1 MNRYDKLNNLTGW
14 VIFLIASIVYIITSE
29 PTASF
34 WDCGEYI
41 ATAYKLQVGHPPG
54 APLFQVIGRFFALFA
69 FGDTMLVARM
79 INTMSALSSSFTI
92 LFLFWTITM
101 LARKLFHSGGELKQQ
116 NMLLILGSGVVGALT
131 YTFTDSFWFSAVE
144 GEVYAMS
151 SFFTAVVFW
160 AILKWERAADKPH
173 ADRWLILIAYLIG
186 LSIGV
191 HLLNLLAIPAITF
204 VYYYK
209 KYDKVNFKGVAL
221 VMALSLILLTVVM
234 YGIIPETVSLFAS
247 AELLF
252 VNTIG
257 MPFHI
262 GTVFF
267 ALVLIALLATGLRY
281 TRRQD
286 DRLLKAIYVLG
297 AITALLFL
305 YESSSFA
312 SLLLRVIY
320 VGLVYWLFYYF
331 RKRRHIQ
338 NTILLS
344 LIFLLIGYASF
355 MMLIIRSNA
364 DPPINEN
371 TPKDAP
377 SLLTYLNREQYGEW
391 PLLYG
396 QYYNAPVLER
406 LEANP
411 MYVRD
416 EAKDKYVNIKEGVK
430 TEPVYDPEY
439 MTLFPRMWN
448 NQDPN
453 YAVQYKNWAGI
464 KRDPDNKRIPTFGQ
478 NLRYF
483 FSYQLGYM
491 YFRYFMWN
499 FTGRQNEIQGR
510 GTLVNGNWI
519 SGINFIDEWRL
530 GQQDPLPSNME
541 SKSRN
546 GYYFLPLALGLAG
559 FFFHYRR
566 SRKDWWVVML
576 LFIMTGVA
584 IVVYL
589 NQHAWQPR
597 ERDYAYAA
605 SFYAF
610 SIWIGLGLLSLANLL
625 GRFMKVRIAAI
636 VSFII
641 CLLAVPLNMAIEN
654 WDDHDRSGRYH
665 AVEMAK
671 NYLESCAPN
680 AILFTNGDND
690 TFPLWYAQEVEG
702 FRTDVRV
709 CNLSLLNADWYID
722 QMRRKVYDSDPLPIS
737 LEWDQY
743 KSGTRDV
750 IYFVEQ
756 ENIKDYLDL
765 PLLFN
770 IMHKD
775 PNKFKLRS
783 GGQEYDFF
791 PSKKFRIPVD
801 SALVVENGTVPS
813 HLADRIEPVEWK
825 VNNFGIQ
832 KNHLIVFDILAH
844 NQWNRPIYFS
854 TTTGDDAYIGLEGYF
869 TQEGMAYRLIPVKA
883 NPPDDQIADVNTG
896 VMFENLMNKME
907 LDMRDPDV
915 LISEDSYRSSMN
927 MRNNYGRLA
936 QALIREGRED
946 SAIMVCNKAVEMMP
960 DEVVPFDFFLIP
972 IADAYFA
979 AGATEKG
986 VRISETLY
994 DYAEENLVY
1003 FFGFSGKKAEEID
1016 RYQQQY
1022 MAYLQEIMKL
1032 AEKHGRQDLFK
1043 RSKALFD
1050 EYYQIYVKGIT

>member
-1 MNRYDKLNNLTGW
+1 MNRYEKLNNLTGW
-14 VIFLIASIVYIITSE
+14 IIFLIASMVYIITSE

-54 APLFQVIGRFFALFA
+54 APLFQIIGRFFTLFA
-69 FGDTMLVARM
+69 FGDTLLVARM
-79 INTMSALSSSFTI
+79 INTMSALSSSFSI
-92 LFLFWTITM
+92 LFLFWSITM
-101 LARKLFHSGGELKQQ
+101 LARKLVKAENEINREQT
-116 NMLLILGSGVVGALT
+116 MLVLGSGVVGALA
-131 YTFTDSFWFSAVE
+131 YTFSDSFWFSAVE

-160 AILKWERAADKPH
+160 AILKWERVADKPH
-173 ADRWLILIAYLIG
+173 ADRWIILIAYLIG

-209 KYDKVNFKGVAL
+209 KYPRVSYKGIVITMIISL
-221 VMALSLILLTVVM
+221 VLLTVVM
-234 YGIIPETVSLFAS
+234 YGIIPETVSLFA
-247 AELLF
+247 ETEIFF
-252 VNTIG
+252 VNTLG

-267 ALVLIALLATGLRY
+267 AIVLVSLIVAGLKY
-281 TRRQD
+281 TRQPNE
-286 DRLLKAIYVLG
+286 RLLKVVYGLG
-297 AITALLFL
+297 GIVALMFL
-305 YESSSFA
+305 YESSSFG
-312 SLLLRVIY
+312 SLLLRIIY
-320 VGLVYWLFYYF
+320 VAVVFGLFYYF
-331 RKRRHIQ
+331 RKKRHLQ
-338 NTILLS
+338 NTIILS
-344 LIFLLIGYASF
+344 FLFILIGYASF
-355 MMLIIRSNA
+355 MLLIIRSNV

-396 QYYNAPVLER
+396 QFYNAPVLER

-411 MYVRD
+411 VFVRD
-416 EAKDKYVNIKEGVK
+416 DTEGKYVNIKKGVK
-430 TEPVYDPEY
+430 VVPVYDPNY

-448 NQDPN
+448 NQEGR
-453 YAVQYKNWAGI
+453 YATEYKNWSGI
-464 KRDPDNKRIPTFGQ
+464 KRDPDNKRIPSFGQ

-483 FSYQLGYM
+483 FSYQMGYM

-499 FTGRQNEIQGR
+499 FAGRQNEIQGR

-530 GQQDPLPSNME
+530 GPQDTLPPNHQT
-541 SKSRN
+541 KSRN
-546 GYYFLPLALGLAG
+546 AYYFLPLLLGLAG
-559 FFFHYRR
+559 MFLQYRR
-566 SRKDWWVVML
+566 NRRDWWVVML
-576 LFIMTGVA
+576 LFLMTGIA

-605 SFYAF
+605 SFYAY
-610 SIWIGLGLLSLANLL
+610 SIWIGLGVIAVASLL
-625 GRFMKVRIAAI
+625 GRLVKAKVAAVTSILATLI
-636 VSFII
+636 V
-641 CLLAVPLNMAIEN
+641 VPANMAYEN

-690 TFPLWYAQEVEG
+690 TFPLWYVQEVEG

-722 QMRRKVYDSDPLPIS
+722 QMKRKVYDSEALPIS
-737 LEWDQY
+737 LDWDQY

-750 IYFVEQ
+750 VYFIEQ
-756 ENIKDYLDL
+756 DNIKDYLDL
-765 PLLFN
+765 PLLFS

-775 PNKFKLRS
+775 PKKFRLKS

-801 SALVVENGTVPS
+801 SSIVVDNGTVPL
-813 HLADRIEPVEWK
+813 HLAGRIEPVEWSI
-825 VNNFGIQ
+825 NAFGIQ
-832 KNHLIVFDILAH
+832 KNHLILFDILAH

-854 TTTGDDAYIGLEGYF
+854 TTTGDAAYIGLEGYF
-869 TQEGMAYRLIPVKA
+869 TQEGMAYRLIPVRAK
-883 NPPDDQIADVNTG
+883 PPDDQIADVNTDI
-896 VMFENLMNKME
+896 MFDNLMNKLK
-907 LDMRDPDV
+907 LDMTDPDV
-915 LISEDSYRSSMN
+915 FIGEDSYRSSMN

-936 QALIREGRED
+936 QALIREGKND
-946 SAIMVCNKAVEMMP
+946 SAIMICDRAVGMMP
-960 DEVVPFDFFLIP
+960 DEVASFDFFLIP
-972 IADAYFA
+972 IADAYYA
-979 AGATEKG
+979 AGATDKGNEITEKLL
-986 VRISETLY
+986 T
-994 DYAEENLVY
+994 YAEVNLAY
-1003 FFGFSGKKAEEID
+1003 FFSFTGKKAEKMD
-1016 RYQQQY
+1016 RYRQQY
-1022 MAYLQEIMKL
+1022 MAYLNEITKL
-1032 AEKHGRQDLFK
+1032 VEKHQQKDLQN
-1043 RSKALFD
+1043 RVKALFD
-1050 EYYQIYVKGIT
+1050 EYYQKYVKTIT